1 MKRRIILIV
10 FLVIGI
16 SAATVGAL
24 YYVQGPIE
32 AKPPSMQT
40 QRLFGT
46 VHDGIDDVSTAG
58 GPLYYGFHPGFT
70 ISNPDLD
77 DGKTLE
83 KIVVYDGD
91 NGVIVKEIN
100 LSGEEAW
107 LGPHEIFARDFR
119 RLEIEPPVGQ
129 YTAYTIE
136 VYWHGGGLPLVGWAG
151 IWSYEVEQGS
161 SGEWEAVDFGPFAYG
176 SPMMNYTD

>member
-1 MKRRIILIV
+1 LALPLRLWE
-10 FLVIGI
+10 LYI
-16 SAATVGAL
+16 SYRGQL
-24 YYVQGPIE
+24 RQNH
-32 AKPPSMQT
+32 
-40 QRLFGT
+40 L
-46 VHDGIDDVSTAG
+46 VSTAG
-58 GPLYYGFHPGFT
+58 GSLYYGLHPSFT

-107 LGPHEIFARDFR
+107 LGPHEVYNRDFR
-119 RLEIEPPVGQ
+119 MLGIEPPVGQ

-136 VYWHGGGLPLVGWAG
+136 VYWHGGGLPLVGYAG
-151 IWSYEVEQGS
+151 TPSFEVEQDLF
-161 SGEWEAVDFGPFAYG
+161 GEWYVVDFGPFVYG
-176 SPMMNYTD
+176 SPMTNYTD